1 MKRTIKLALL
11 ACLILLVSA
20 LTLTACNNN
29 VLANNPNTQPSGN
42 SQTPPSDNKQTTPNN
57 VQQSPPSVDTQ
68 TTPSVGEQTTPNGGG
83 ANSSTTPP
91 KYSATDIYNQ
101 AVNYVGEI
109 VTYDKSGSELSLGT
123 CFVYSS
129 DGKII
134 TNYHVIE
141 GAYSASVDINGKTYS
156 VKTVLAYDANIDL
169 AVLKINATNI
179 VSAPISNRQAQVGEM
194 VVAIGSSRGLTNTLS
209 QGIVT
214 YANRIVDN
222 VAHVQHDASITHG
235 NSGGPLINEYGEVI
249 GINTWGVS
257 DSQNLNFAVS
267 VSELGNLVYGTP
279 IPLQDLFQEQL
290 TPYEILL
297 NWLIDNQTSA
307 SDVRIAY
314 NFWEGDIMYTLA
326 YSIDGD
332 YMYISMYDANAFT
345 LLDLSYDPSRY
356 AYYWDWELEYPTDH
370 YRVTGTINAYTYN
383 QETKLTNYNYT
394 SGLYLAESKVVPLAQ
409 QSIYITV
416 LALENLLLVNT
427 EIGLT
432 IEDFG
437 FLNYR

>member
-1 MKRTIKLALL
+1 MKKTTKMALL
-11 ACLILLVSA
+11 TCMVLLVSM
-20 LTLTACNNN
+20 LTLTACDEIKIII
-29 VLANNPNTQPSGN
+29 NPNN
-42 SQTPPSDNKQTTPNN
+42 SPTTSPNDQTISDTPPI
-57 VQQSPPSVDTQ
+57 
-68 TTPSVGEQTTPNGGG
+68 
-83 ANSSTTPP
+83 
-91 KYSATDIYNQ
+91 YSATEIHNQ
-101 AVNYVGEI
+101 SVKYVGEI
-109 VTYDKSGSELSLGT
+109 ITYDKSGNECSLGT
-123 CFVYSS
+123 GFVYSS

-141 GAYSASVDINGKTYS
+141 GAYSASIEINGKTYS
-156 VKTVLAYDANIDL
+156 IKSVLAYDAYIDL
-169 AVLKINATNI
+169 AVLKIDAIGLDTA
-179 VSAPISNRQAQVGEM
+179 VISKREVQVGDAIY
-194 VVAIGSSRGLTNTLS
+194 AIGSSRGMTNTFS

-214 YANRIVDN
+214 YSNRIIDDVTY
-222 VAHVQHDASITHG
+222 VQHDASITHG
-235 NSGGPLINEYGEVI
+235 NSGGPLINAYGEVI
-249 GINTWGVS
+249 GINTWGIS
-257 DSQNLNFAVS
+257 DSQNLNFAVC
-267 VSELGNLVYGTP
+267 VSELGNLVYG
-279 IPLQDLFQEQL
+279 IPTTLQDLFQEQL

-297 NWLIDNQTSA
+297 NWLIEHQNSA

-356 AYYWDWELEYPTDH
+356 GYYWDWELENPMDH

-383 QETKLTNYNYT
+383 QETQLTNYNYS
-394 SGLYLAESKVVPLAQ
+394 SGLYLAESKVVSLAQ

-416 LALENLLLVNT
+416 IALDHLLLVNG

-437 FLNYR
+437 FINYR